1 MHEKDVVGIVT
12 FDWICLLLRNNIIF
26 IIMTYLFLRKL
37 LISFIFIFYFFQQ
50 TSDYM
55 QYPNTLNGYN
65 LANSNYQFT
74 S

>member
-12 FDWICLLLRNNIIF
+12 FDLIGLLLTNHIIF
-26 IIMTYLFLRKL
+26 LFFNLFFFRKL
-37 LISFIFIFYFFQQ
+37 FIFTNYLIYFCQQ
-50 TSDYM
+50 TADYM

-74 S
+74 T